1 MADLVGSEL
10 LVGDER
16 GFNGASAVG
25 FGGPGVGA
33 CGVGCGV
40 PHEVDDDDNVD
51 AVAQEVGAER
61 AAQGVGVDPRF
72 AHVGVTG
79 LVDEAGR
86 NAELGDDVADRA
98 DPYWLMRSYGPL
110 RGGR

>member
-16 GFNGASAVG
+16 GFDGASAVG

-51 AVAQEVGAER
+51 AVAQE
-61 AAQGVGVDPRF
+61 
-72 AHVGVTG
+72 
-79 LVDEAGR
+79 LVPNVRRRVWAWTRDLPTSG
-86 NAELGDDVADRA
+86 
-98 DPYWLMRSYGPL
+98 
-110 RGGR
+110 